1 MTVPFNDDIY
11 YTESI
16 AGYNWPPKL
25 VQSSTN
31 CGDPLN
37 DELYPPDFTEILSRI
52 RSGYYPFGLEH
63 SAYSNLLAN
72 AQINLDRCQNKLDR
86 LVDVHETLEAHKQ
99 FLRAHITLISSLC
112 SPIRKL
118 PRELL
123 EDIFEYVC
131 CTGVGNHIAPGA
143 RYYRDQ
149 RRKVRSNVA
158 RLPTLDLGQVC
169 HYWNSI
175 ICSLPVLW
183 SSFGFQEMEKSIVVR
198 SGLELFLRRSSSHPI
213 DLLINEFANQVSEYS
228 LPLLLPEEHSNRW
241 RHVTIRT
248 VRAYSYLKPLI
259 NTTATRGLPSLTS
272 LSLDGLYD
280 GTECAFLEFPVP
292 CPNLQYLSLTAIA
305 LDLAFIRTTIT
316 HLAISHVSPG
326 HAWVL
331 ISYCPNLK
339 ELLLKEIDISLSED
353 NALPLLYT
361 CNAEKLILE
370 IPESAISNL
379 LFSIDLPKVSCLELI
394 DSDKDSRSYSIKP
407 LARMLD
413 RSSANN
419 LTHLS
424 LRYVSFS
431 LDHLL
436 PLFSCTPSIT
446 DLEVVEVMD
455 QLRGVYPILKLLICE
470 DGGGEPGD
478 VVFEDQEDID
488 QVDKAEDFI
497 QVRSKACL
505 LPKLENLHL
514 VIRPRNQ
521 LLYTLVH
528 SRWRLGTSDLSSQ
541 GQPVCLKS
549 FYLRYPLQ
557 NMSLLETRAPRDLD
571 ALRRSLE
578 RFKKEGLNVQIG
590 LAPSYNTT
598 SAT

>member
-1 MTVPFNDDIY
+1 MASFSARLFP
-11 YTESI
+11 S
-16 AGYNWPPKL
+16 L
-25 VQSSTN
+25 LQLSLL
-31 CGDPLN
+31 LN
-37 DELYPPDFTEILSRI
+37 TIQARTLGILQPSRK
-52 RSGYYPFGLEH
+52 
-63 SAYSNLLAN
+63 
-72 AQINLDRCQNKLDR
+72 INLDRCQNKLDCR
-86 LVDVHETLEAHKQ
+86 VDVHETLEAHKQ
-99 FLRAHITLISSLC
+99 FLEAHIALISSLC

-158 RLPTLDLGQVC
+158 RLPTLDLCQ
-169 HYWNSI
+169 I
-175 ICSLPVLW
+175 
-183 SSFGFQEMEKSIVVR
+183 
-198 SGLELFLRRSSSHPI
+198 SSSTG
-213 DLLINEFANQVSEYS
+213 LQTRYQNTRYLCFSQKNTLIAGAT
-228 LPLLLPEEHSNRW
+228 LPY
-241 RHVTIRT
+241 
-248 VRAYSYLKPLI
+248 A
-259 NTTATRGLPSLTS
+259 
-272 LSLDGLYD
+272 LY
-280 GTECAFLEFPVP
+280 
-292 CPNLQYLSLTAIA
+292 
-305 LDLAFIRTTIT
+305 TTIT

-353 NALPLLYT
+353 NALPLLYI
-361 CNAEKLILE
+361 CNAQKLILE

-379 LFSIDLPKVSCLELI
+379 LFSIDLPKVLCLELI
-394 DSDKDSRSYSIKP
+394 NSNKDSRSYSIEL

-455 QLRGVYPILKLLICE
+455 QLRDVYPILKLLICE
-470 DGGGEPGD
+470 DGGGEPED
-478 VVFEDQEDID
+478 VVFEDREDID
-488 QVDKAEDFI
+488 QVNKAEDFI
-497 QVRSKACL
+497 Q
-505 LPKLENLHL
+505 P
-514 VIRPRNQ
+514 Q
-521 LLYTLVH
+521 
-528 SRWRLGTSDLSSQ
+528 
-541 GQPVCLKS
+541 S
-549 FYLRYPLQ
+549 FYLQYPLR
-557 NMSLLETRAPRDLD
+557 NLSLLETRAPRDLD
-571 ALRRSLE
+571 ALQRSLE

-598 SAT
+598 SAN

>member
-16 AGYNWPPKL
+16 AGYNWPQKL

-37 DELYPPDFTEILSRI
+37 LDLYPPDFTDTLSRI

-63 SAYSNLLAN
+63 SAYYNLLAD

-86 LVDVHETLEAHKQ
+86 LVDL
-99 FLRAHITLISSLC
+99 

-123 EDIFEYVC
+123 EDIFEYVG
-131 CTGVGNHIAPGA
+131 CTGVSNHIAPRA
-143 RYYRDQ
+143 LYFRDF
-149 RRKVRSNVA
+149 RRRDLCHVT
-158 RLPTLDLGQVC
+158 RLSTLDLGQ
-169 HYWNSI
+169 
-175 ICSLPVLW
+175 
-183 SSFGFQEMEKSIVVR
+183 EMKKSIVVK

-213 DLLINEFANQVSEYS
+213 DLLINEFSNQIR
-228 LPLLLPEEHSNRW
+228 LP
-241 RHVTIRT
+241 T
-248 VRAYSYLKPLI
+248 ASYLKPLI
-259 NTTATRGLPSLTS
+259 DSTTTRGLPSLTS
-272 LSLDGLYD
+272 LSLDGLF
-280 GTECAFLEFPVP
+280 GCTFLDFPVP
-292 CPNLQYLSLTAIA
+292 CPNLQSLFLKHIA
-305 LDLAFIRTTIT
+305 VDLAFIRTTIT
-316 HLAISHVSPG
+316 HLAISHMSPG

-331 ISYCPNLK
+331 ISCCPNLK
-339 ELLLKEIDISLSED
+339 ELLLKEIDLSLSD
-353 NALPLLYT
+353 DDVLPLLYT
-361 CNAEKLILE
+361 CNARKLILE
-370 IPESAISNL
+370 ISESSISNL
-379 LFSIDLPKVSCLELI
+379 LFSINLPKLSCLELI
-394 DSDKDSRSYSIKP
+394 DSDDLDSRSYSIEL

-413 RSSANN
+413 RSNANN

-431 LDHLL
+431 FDRLL

-446 DLEVVEVMD
+446 DLEVVEVMG

-470 DGGGEPGD
+470 DGGGEPED

-505 LPKLENLHL
+505 LPKLENLCL
-514 VIRPRNQ
+514 MIRPRNE

-528 SRWRLGTSDLSSQ
+528 SRWRPGTSDLSSQ
-541 GQPVCLKS
+541 GQPVCSKS
-549 FYLRYPLQ
+549 FYLRYLLR
-557 NMSLLETRAPRDLD
+557 NLSLRGTRAPRHLD

-598 SAT
+598 GAA